1 MEKKE
6 ERNINMK
13 KSFKILKVILPL
25 VVSIFAL
32 IISFLALSEARLANR
47 LKIEPVIS
55 IQYPDSFKGY
65 KIKIILKNEGN
76 VGIKNLVIAYVI
88 ERWESSEEDLR
99 VLVISPTYR
108 IPGQIKVNEERLFP
122 INLEGEIDFAKTETD
137 KIPDGRDLYV
147 EIGHGIFLG
156 VKVLYRRVSDSKL
169 FEKASYFYL
178 MPKTSEIIVTELKGW
193 FAEPFLD
200 IIKKIEGSFPF

>member
-1 MEKKE
+1 MGKKE

-32 IISFLALSEARLANR
+32 IISFLALNEARLANR

-55 IQYPDSFKGY
+55 IQYPDSFKG
-65 KIKIILKNEGN
+65 
-76 VGIKNLVIAYVI
+76 YVI